1 MDQKT
6 AQRLQSEMNE
16 EVKRIQDAQKR
27 LSSLLSQ
34 RAKLLAQQNEN
45 EMVEKELRATDGDG
59 ESECAV
65 WKLVGPVLV
74 KVEADEARS
83 NVASRLKW
91 FKEEMSAATA
101 PPLHCAILS
110 AIPSRTSRAT
120 LRESATDCQCASSVW
135 CARAV

>member
-6 AQRLQSEMNE
+6 AQRLQSEMND
-16 EVKRIQDAQKR
+16 EVKRIQDSSKR

-45 EMVEKELRATDGDG
+45 EMVEKELQAGGADEEEG
-59 ESECAV
+59 EAAV

-74 KVEADEARS
+74 KVDVDEARS

-91 FKEEMSAATA
+91 FKEEMSQQHYTA
-101 PPLHCAILS
+101 LHE
-110 AIPSRTSRAT
+110 P
-120 LRESATDCQCASSVW
+120 
-135 CARAV
+135 

>member
-1 MDQKT
+1 MDQQT
-6 AQRLQSEMNE
+6 AQRLQSEMND
-16 EVKRIQDAQKR
+16 EVKRIQDASKR

-45 EMVEKELRATDGDG
+45 EMVEKELRQGGGD
-59 ESECAV
+59 EEEAAV

-91 FKEEMSAATA
+91 FKEEMSQHTATRTA
-101 PPLHCAILS
+101 PHRS
-110 AIPSRTSRAT
+110 AWRVTR
-120 LRESATDCQCASSVW
+120 SVG
-135 CARAV
+135 